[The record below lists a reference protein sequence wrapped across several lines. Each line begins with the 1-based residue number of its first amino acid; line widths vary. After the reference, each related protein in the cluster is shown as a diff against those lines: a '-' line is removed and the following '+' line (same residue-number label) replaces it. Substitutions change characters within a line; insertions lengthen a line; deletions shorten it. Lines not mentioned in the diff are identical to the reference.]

1 MRAPLKQ
8 SSRAQNASGASI
20 PAPIGGWDAISAL
33 EEMPPNR
40 APVLDNWFPSTAD
53 VRVRRG
59 NASFATGMGTGPV
72 ESLLDYNGITA
83 TASKLFG
90 AANNIIYDITAGGAG
105 SSSVSSL
112 TNNRWQHVNFA
123 TAGGNFLVTVNGADA
138 VRNFDGTTWTSP
150 TITGSGITSA
160 NFIHVNIHKSRLW
173 FIIKNSTDAAYLP
186 VNSIAGTAV
195 KFPLGSLCTKG
206 GFLVAMATWT
216 RDGGLGP
223 DDYAVFIT
231 SLGQVIVYQGTDPAT
246 AATWSLVGSYD
257 VGSPIGSRCFTKVAG
272 DVALV
277 NIDGVLPLSKAIMT
291 DRGASQE
298 IAITANI
305 NNAMN
310 DAARS
315 YKANFGWELCPYPR
329 GVMALVNVPIAAG
342 SLQHQYVMNTLTGAW
357 CRFVGMNANCWAVF
371 KDNLY
376 FGGNAGVVYHADT
389 GGADNGSPIDA
400 IGNTAYNYFKSRG
413 QLKNWNMVQPLLT
426 TDSDGRPALGLSTD
440 FKDNAVLGTPIVS
453 TIPSA
458 LYDVALYDVDVY
470 AIEDR
475 TVADWTTISG
485 IGQCASIHFRSSTN
499 TTADSVMRLN
509 GFNVLMERGGVL

>member
-1 MRAPLKQ
+1 MRGPRKPP
-8 SSRAQNASGASI
+8 SRDGQRSDGASI
-20 PAPIGGWDAISAL
+20 PAPVGGWDAVSAL
-33 EEMPPNR
+33 EDMPPDR
-40 APVLDNWFPSTAD
+40 APSLDNWFPSTAD

-72 ESLLDYNGITA
+72 ESILIYNGITEA
-83 TASKLFG
+83 ASKMFG
-90 AANNIIYDITAGGAG
+90 AANLNIYDITAGGAG
-105 SSSVSSL
+105 SSSVSTL
-112 TNNRWQHVNFA
+112 TNNRWQYVNFA
-123 TAGGNFLVTVNGADA
+123 TAGGNFLVTCNGADS
-138 VRNFDGTTWTSP
+138 VRNFDGSTWTTP
-150 TITGSGITSA
+150 TITTLTSST
-160 NFIHVNIHKSRLW
+160 FINVNVHKQRLW
-173 FIIKNSTDAAYLP
+173 FIIKGSTDAAYLP
-186 VNSIAGTAV
+186 TNSIAGAAV

-231 SLGQVIVYQGTDPAT
+231 SLGQVIVYQGTDPSSAS
-246 AATWSLVGSYD
+246 TWALVGSYD
-257 VGSPIGSRCFTKVAG
+257 VGAPIGYRCFTKVAG
-272 DVALV
+272 DVALI
-277 NIDGVLPLSKAIMT
+277 NIDGVLPLSKAVGT
-291 DRGASQE
+291 DRGAAQT

-329 GVMALVNVPIAAG
+329 GVMALLNVPITNS

-357 CRFVGMNANCWAVF
+357 CRFTGMNSNCWGVF

-400 IGNTAYNYFKSRG
+400 IGQTAYNYFKSRG
-413 QLKNWNMVQPLLT
+413 VLKNWTMLQPLLT
-426 TDSDGRPALGLSTD
+426 ADSDGRPALGMSTD
-440 FKDNAVLGTPIVS
+440 FKDNAILGTPIVS
-453 TIPSA
+453 SIPSA
-458 LYDVALYDVDVY
+458 VYDTAIYDTDVY

-485 IGQCASIHFRSSTN
+485 IGQCASVHFRSSTN
-499 TTADSVMRLN
+499 TTGDSVMRLN